1 MTTLEI
7 LPATDDI
14 DHTDGPDCICG
25 LTVIRHHSHH
35 IPPHAQGAAMSNE
48 TPNIG
53 NLDDIIMGMRQLRE
67 MWEAAVNA
75 GFTEDQAMELIIAM
89 VKGN

>member
-1 MTTLEI
+1 
-7 LPATDDI
+7 
-14 DHTDGPDCICG
+14 
-25 LTVIRHHSHH
+25 
-35 IPPHAQGAAMSNE
+35 MSNE